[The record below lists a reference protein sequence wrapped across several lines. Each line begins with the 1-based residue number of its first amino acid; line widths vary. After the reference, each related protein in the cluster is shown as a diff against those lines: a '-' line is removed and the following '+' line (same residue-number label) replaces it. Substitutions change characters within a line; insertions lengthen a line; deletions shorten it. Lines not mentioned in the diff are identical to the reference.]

1 MSAADGKIE
10 DVEMFASPAS
20 APTVES
26 IGLPVGARSEGQLAE
41 LVRIVRE
48 NPRSE
53 SRAIAKA
60 EMLVTMNKDVA
71 ASCFYK
77 LKRFD
82 KKNNREVY
90 IEGPSI
96 RLAEIFC
103 AAWKNTYRG
112 SSVVDI
118 GPTHVTA
125 RGECIDL
132 ENIVF
137 KYSTVKRSIVGSTG
151 RRYSDDMITTTAQA
165 ACAIAERNAVLAVIP
180 RSFLNLVLASAKK
193 VAIGDV
199 RTMGERRQK
208 MLEEFG
214 KMSVSAEQ
222 ILAYVEK
229 PDMES
234 ITGDDMELLL
244 GTYTAIKEGIA
255 NVDEV
260 FVKKGAKEAGKEV
273 PIVQLNVMYSAIKSK
288 LSADHIIV
296 MDEELK
302 SKGVDLVH
310 PKNMIPSQISDGITI
325 VQNWAKRAL

>member
-1 MSAADGKIE
+1 MHRAA
-10 DVEMFASPAS
+10 
-20 APTVES
+20 TV
-26 IGLPVGARSEGQLAE
+26 
-41 LVRIVRE
+41 
-48 NPRSE
+48 
-53 SRAIAKA
+53 
-60 EMLVTMNKDVA
+60 
-71 ASCFYK
+71 
-77 LKRFD
+77 
-82 KKNNREVY
+82 
-90 IEGPSI
+90 
-96 RLAEIFC
+96 
-103 AAWKNTYRG
+103 
-112 SSVVDI
+112 
-118 GPTHVTA
+118 
-125 RGECIDL
+125 
-132 ENIVF
+132 
-137 KYSTVKRSIVGSTG
+137 
-151 RRYSDDMITTTAQA
+151 
-165 ACAIAERNAVLAVIP
+165 
-180 RSFLNLVLASAKK
+180 NLVLASAKK

-288 LSADHIIV
+288 LSADHIIA

-310 PKNMIPSQISDGITI
+310 PKNMIPSQINDGITI